1 MATADQTAGVLNVG
15 FTRGESWGLLID
27 FDEPANLTGYTLY
40 ATLHSTVTGAS
51 VQAITITPVDLS
63 IGKVNLSLTSTQ
75 TASLAAGTYEFRVGW
90 SAPTPRLVYQGFCE
104 VRP

>member
-1 MATADQTAGVLNVG
+1 MATADQAPGVLNVG
-15 FTRGESWGLLID
+15 FTRGESWGLLLD

-51 VQAITITPVDLS
+51 VQAVTVTPVDLT

-75 TASLAAGTYEFRVGW
+75 TAALAAGTYEFRVGW
-90 SAPTPRLVYQGFCE
+90 SAPSQRLVYQGFAQ
-104 VRP
+104 VRA